1 MDKNEHIWKEFS
13 DKLHFWAGPTARVG
27 NLEKPGFFQVGFLGF
42 FKCNLEKN
50 QKFGFFQDFFDVF
63 GFFSRFFWRFRFFSR
78 FFDVFGFFQDFFDV
92 IGIFELF
99 SFLDVQKIIKR

>member
-1 MDKNEHIWKEFS
+1 MAAYLALLQGWHIEKTHL
-13 DKLHFWAGPTARVG
+13 K
-27 NLEKPGFFQVGFLGF
+27 KPGFFQVGFLGF
-42 FKCNLEKN
+42 FKCNLEKT
-50 QKFGFFQDFFDVF
+50 QKFGFFQD
-63 GFFSRFFWRFRFFSR
+63 

>member
-1 MDKNEHIWKEFS
+1 M
-13 DKLHFWAGPTARVG
+13 
-27 NLEKPGFFQVGFLGF
+27 GFLGF
-42 FKCNLEKN
+42 FKCNLEKT

-63 GFFSRFFWRFRFFSR
+63 GFFQD

-92 IGIFELF
+92 IGIFEF

>member
-1 MDKNEHIWKEFS
+1 MYS
-13 DKLHFWAGPTARVG
+13 WACQGWQ
-27 NLEKPGFFQVGFLGF
+27 LEKTHLKKPGFFQVGFLGF
-42 FKCNLEKN
+42 FKCNLEKT

-63 GFFSRFFWRFRFFSR
+63 GFFQD
-78 FFDVFGFFQDFFDV
+78 FFDVFGFFQDFLTFSFFFQDFFDV